1 MKNNN
6 FPKITVIMSAYN
18 DENNVKKSIDSILNQ
33 TYQNIELLVM
43 DDGSSDKTYEVVNS
57 ISDKRIKLYKNTI
70 NLGLT
75 KSLNILINQAQGELI
90 ARQDSDDISHHARL
104 EKQYNFLKLKNLD
117 ACTTRAKVKD
127 SNKSIPRLTHFLPT
141 KLVIRYKNP
150 FIHGTLLI
158 RKKVLYEIG
167 LYDENYKYSQDYK
180 LYLELLDKKY
190 TIKLLNKQLYIL
202 NMADN
207 ISTMYKEEQRQDF
220 KNIKKSYFS

>member
-1 MKNNN
+1 MVFLNKNYTDYMYAC
-6 FPKITVIMSAYN
+6 FHHSKMHQRLEV
-18 DENNVKKSIDSILNQ
+18 
-33 TYQNIELLVM
+33 IELL
-43 DDGSSDKTYEVVNS
+43 Y
-57 ISDKRIKLYKNTI
+57 
-70 NLGLT
+70 
-75 KSLNILINQAQGELI
+75 
-90 ARQDSDDISHHARL
+90 
-104 EKQYNFLKLKNLD
+104 FLKLKNLD